1 MEADDV
7 IDMEQV
13 ARIWLAR
20 QGRTSPTDNEV
31 NIVVRTLLFDRSII
45 RGKRAARTGS
55 EPLSPEELREIS
67 KAPLY
72 ELARMIRADVL
83 AIPLKGYQNNGGP
96 HQTYGTFAGLASMS
110 DSWGKVSAAF
120 ITAHVLD
127 HLQGYNT
134 PRGKAIKDELR
145 KRVQDFAKQA
155 KPQTPVTRSSR
166 IVPDISSDNW
176 DNWTDSILPNITDS
190 SEIRDLLSTRDMG
203 VGAYVRIGNDIVT
216 EDDSTGRIFFA
227 KRGRSDGH
235 AEAEVAGAAVYR
247 VAGAGVPHKA
257 IIKDKKGETWVV
269 SEKVDNLQNTSN
281 PSGRVR
287 AQAKQDMGIDM
298 LLQVRDAW
306 SGGNNKMVDPIGVIY
321 TVDTGGAGPYRAQG
335 GDKKPEFSPDAPW
348 RDVATMI
355 YMPSAPISGQHISK
369 LYGRVSNNDLVVAMR
384 RVEHLNVQKIDQEMA
399 DAGVPP
405 QMRKLFVD
413 TITARQKM
421 AKDLADEFEGYEPNA
436 RVNVVGSKGQ
446 EKVLPGGEKVAG
458 KASGGLIPSI
468 FRFRSTS
475 DNFRKDI
482 HGPSTRSVI
491 MNPVS
496 RKNSSAP
503 RYSDTVDG
511 RVVMR
516 GKDSAGG
523 FDAEIV
529 LTPEGD
535 YVITGR
541 ERNSRGGWD
550 LIGFGQPL
558 DDDDTISFNDLGG
571 RYSSIDDAEAA
582 IRDYVDGPEEMD
594 YDEAVEYLTS
604 AEPGRELLSTTRMM
618 SDRNNG
624 IKSSRS
630 ASLAQRDGQLRL
642 ARPADGFHYADF
654 ERMSD
659 QQLLEEYFNGL
670 SKRWE
675 ELSTSDGPSNNLEF
689 QHLVAALRDRNM
701 FGAVKQL
708 LDKYDMEYQA
718 SIRSGVPMR
727 LPDSEFGPDGSYNYP
742 GKRPS
747 LASLRSARSDVDGID
762 ENYHTLEI
770 GMTLSE
776 LGAVSDDIMALDT
789 VMFKVNEDGSI
800 QWGEDTEG
808 MVNLLDAVE
817 NAIGGVDSIV
827 INRRDAEEA
836 LFTLRIIQNMLDEG
850 AIDKKYAKPTQNL
863 MQLLDRATSDRTFV
877 SQRLA
882 ERGNMFDVQPESRPG
897 FIEKFKN
904 IVTRAKAKGLLRRGY

>member
-1 MEADDV
+1 MVSLDDSTGG
-7 IDMEQV
+7 
-13 ARIWLAR
+13 W
-20 QGRTSPTDNEV
+20 N
-31 NIVVRTLLFDRSII
+31 
-45 RGKRAARTGS
+45 AATVTAG
-55 EPLSPEELREIS
+55 
-67 KAPLY
+67 
-72 ELARMIRADVL
+72 VL
-83 AIPLKGYQNNGGP
+83 ENLK
-96 HQTYGTFAGLASMS
+96 
-110 DSWGKVSAAF
+110 
-120 ITAHVLD
+120 
-127 HLQGYNT
+127 GYNT
-134 PRGKAIKDELR
+134 PRGKAIKAELR
-145 KRVQDFAKQA
+145 KRLQDFAKQA

-216 EDDSTGRIFFA
+216 PRDLKEILGITSTRSASPYGGPVVSGVSLPTWDDLNTMRRIPGPTGLNEGYWFEDDSTGRIFFA

-355 YMPSAPISGQHISK
+355 YMPSAPISGQHISN

-747 LASLRSARSDVDGID
+747 LASLRSARNDGEQD
-762 ENYHTLEI
+762 SNVEI
-770 GMTLSE
+770 SMTLSQLGDLSKDLHEIDNAIGDIDDELMYADAE
-776 LGAVSDDIMALDT
+776 LGMPALY
-789 VMFKVNEDGSI
+789 
-800 QWGEDTEG
+800 
-808 MVNLLDAVE
+808 DALE
-817 NAIGGVDSIV
+817 NAIGGVDLV
-827 INRRDAEEA
+827 CKLCCR
-836 LFTLRIIQNMLDEG
+836 MG
-850 AIDKKYAKPTQNL
+850 CCPTD
-863 MQLLDRATSDRTFV
+863 MQ
-877 SQRLA
+877 
-882 ERGNMFDVQPESRPG
+882 GH
-897 FIEKFKN
+897 
-904 IVTRAKAKGLLRRGY
+904 